1 MPPVQVRQAPGR
13 PPPNDRSGMVDPRL
27 RVLIP
32 AQQIQRRIRE
42 MGEQICSDYPD
53 GDLHLVCILKGA
65 CFFLT
70 DLARAVRRNISI
82 DFMGI
87 STYGKGKTT
96 SGEVR
101 VTKDLDTSLE
111 GAHVI
116 IVEDIVDSGV
126 TLNYLVH
133 LLEQRKPKT
142 LRVATLLDKPAHRQR
157 PVDVAYV
164 GFEIPDEFVVG
175 FGLDFAES
183 YRNLDD
189 ICVLEG
195 ETGA

>member
-1 MPPVQVRQAPGR
+1 
-13 PPPNDRSGMVDPRL
+13 MVDPTL

-32 AQQIQRRIRE
+32 AQQIQQRIRE
-42 MGEQICSDYPD
+42 IGEQISRDYPD
-53 GDLHLVCILKGA
+53 GELHLVCILKGA

-70 DLARAVRRNISI
+70 DLARAVRRNVSL

-87 STYGKGKTT
+87 STYGKGKTS

-111 GAHVI
+111 GAHVV

-133 LLEQRKPKT
+133 LLEQRKPRT
-142 LRVATLLDKPAHRQR
+142 LRVATLLDKPLHRQR
-157 PVDVAYV
+157 LVEVTYV
-164 GFEIPDEFVVG
+164 GFEIPDDFVVG
-175 FGLDFAES
+175 FGLDYAEK

-195 ETGA
+195 EAGG